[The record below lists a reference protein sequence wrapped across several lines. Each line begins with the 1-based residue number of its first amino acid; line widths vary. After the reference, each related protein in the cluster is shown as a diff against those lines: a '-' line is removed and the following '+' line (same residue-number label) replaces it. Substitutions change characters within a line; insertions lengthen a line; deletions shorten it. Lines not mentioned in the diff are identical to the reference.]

1 MKTVLLI
8 SLALTACAQELELKY
23 LPPEQLKE
31 WVLEAPAKNADRMEK
46 LRSHFRSV
54 GCEPIEQK
62 VKGSKLPNLLCEIPG
77 PEDAIIVIGAHYDK
91 VAQSQ
96 GVIDNWTGATIL
108 PAIYQAIKPPADAIR
123 THKVIFAA
131 FAAEEEG
138 LVGSRSYVGKMPK
151 GDREHYQAMI
161 NIDSVG
167 ASPVKIWGGGRNDPR
182 LTQLLEI
189 VAQQM
194 KMKIGNV
201 NLDKVGMGD
210 SFPFREKQIRS
221 IDFHS
226 LDADTW
232 KLLHTPNDNAKAL
245 KFDDYWETYR
255 LLGAYVA
262 YLDRNLT
269 PAPPKPQ

>member
-1 MKTVLLI
+1 MKALILTLLAYAA
-8 SLALTACAQELELKY
+8 SAEELRLNY
-23 LPPEQLKE
+23 ITPEQLKE
-31 WVLEAPAKNADRMEK
+31 WVMEAPAKNIERMEK
-46 LRSHFRSV
+46 IRSLFRRV

-77 PEDAIIVIGAHYDK
+77 PENAIILIGAHYDK
-91 VAQSQ
+91 VDKSQ
-96 GVIDNWTGATIL
+96 GVIDNWTGAAIL
-108 PAIYQAIKPPADAIR
+108 PAIYQAIKPPADAPR

-131 FAAEEEG
+131 FSDEEQG
-138 LVGSRSYVGKMPK
+138 LVGSRSYVGKLPK

-167 ASPVKIWGGGRNDPR
+167 ASPLKIWGGRNDPR
-182 LTQLLEI
+182 LTQLLET
-189 VAQQM
+189 VAQSM

-210 SFPFREKQIRS
+210 SFPFREKHIRS

-232 KLLHTPNDNAKAL
+232 KLLHTLNDNTQAL
-245 KFDDYWETYR
+245 KFPDYWETYR
-255 LLGAYVA
+255 LLAAYA
-262 YLDRNLT
+262 DYLDRNLT